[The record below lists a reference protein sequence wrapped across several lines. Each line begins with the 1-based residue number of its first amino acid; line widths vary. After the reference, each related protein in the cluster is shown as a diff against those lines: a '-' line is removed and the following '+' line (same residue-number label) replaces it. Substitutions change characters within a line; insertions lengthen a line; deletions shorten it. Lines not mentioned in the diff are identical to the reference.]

1 MEHRSA
7 HYWLWFLFFG
17 VIATLVAVTQ
27 QGKPDSE
34 ALWLL
39 VAGALGLIFGASWLA
54 DGKLSR
60 PYDFV
65 AGIIFTLVGVIGI
78 LGAFKINL
86 LSSLPSNVVSDNHVL
101 GLSILLLPSLVHTV
115 LGLNSLNHA
124 LRSGK

>member
-1 MEHRSA
+1 MEHRST

-17 VIATLVAVTQ
+17 VIATLVALTQ

-39 VAGALGLIFGASWLA
+39 IAGALGLILGARWLA
-54 DGKLSR
+54 DGALSR

-65 AGIIFTLVGVIGI
+65 AGIIFTLVGILGI
-78 LGAFKINL
+78 LAAFKINL
-86 LSSLPSNVVSDNHVL
+86 LSGLPSNIVSDGHVI
-101 GLSILLLPSLVHTV
+101 GLSIGLLPSLVHTV
-115 LGLNSLNHA
+115 LGLTSLNHA

>member
-17 VIATLVAVTQ
+17 VIATLVALTQ

-39 VAGALGLIFGASWLA
+39 VAGALGLILGAKWLA
-54 DGKLSR
+54 DGSLSR

-65 AGIIFTLVGVIGI
+65 AGIIFTVVGVVGI

-86 LSSLPSNVVSDNHVL
+86 LSSLPSNIVSDNHVL
-101 GLSILLLPSLVHTV
+101 GLSVLLLPSLVHTV

-124 LRSGK
+124 LKSGK